1 MYFYIVCVPAI
12 CYQIGILR
20 VVVSGIMYTAIENLG
35 RECGMSSLLGMKEE
49 YDEGFGY
56 YYLIHG

>member
-1 MYFYIVCVPAI
+1 
-12 CYQIGILR
+12 
-20 VVVSGIMYTAIENLG
+20 MYTAIENLG